1 MDAEEVKTRLGKV
14 GDYALCLSLFDELY
28 HGDMGSDFKRSF
40 TEYVEED
47 CGVVVVAEKGD
58 KVVGVLLGSFCLDID
73 WEGKTGKIDAVFVDE
88 EYRRKGVGS
97 RLLQQFVSI
106 AKKKGAKAV
115 KSRVNDKNF
124 DAQKFHESQGF
135 SRAET
140 FEYFID
146 FQVTC

>member
-1 MDAEEVKTRLGKV
+1 MGKV
-14 GDYALCLSLFDELY
+14 SNYALCFSLFDKLY
-28 HGDMGSDFKRSF
+28 NGDIGSDFKQSF

-58 KVVGVLLGSFCLDID
+58 KAVGVLLGSFCLDID

-88 EYRRKGVGS
+88 EYRRKGVGTM
-97 RLLQQFVSI
+97 LFQHFVSI
-106 AKKKGAKAV
+106 AKKKGVKAV

-124 DAQKFHESQGF
+124 EAQKFHESQGF

-146 FQVTC
+146 FQAT